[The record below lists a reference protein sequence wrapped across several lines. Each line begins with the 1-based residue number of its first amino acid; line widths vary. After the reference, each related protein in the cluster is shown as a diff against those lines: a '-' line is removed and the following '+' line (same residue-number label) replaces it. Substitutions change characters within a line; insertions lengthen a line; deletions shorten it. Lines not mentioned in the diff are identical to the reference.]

1 MPFLTRPVV
10 LTERELGQLMCL
22 FAACEIPV
30 DDPRFQGVNLT
41 LKEQERLRDKFR
53 HAVWELDGERR
64 RKGLPTLLDQTGV
77 LEPAEE
83 DRDASA

>member
-22 FAACEIPV
+22 FAACEVPV

-41 LKEQERLRDKFR
+41 FKEQHRLCDKFR
-53 HAVWELDGERR
+53 HAVWEINGERQ
-64 RKGLPTLLDQTGV
+64 RKGLTTDISLTGV
-77 LEPAEE
+77 LNPAEE
-83 DRDASA
+83 DK

>member
-22 FAACEIPV
+22 FASCEVPV

-41 LKEQERLRDKFR
+41 FKEQHRLCDKFR
-53 HAVWELDGERR
+53 HAVWDIDGERR
-64 RKGLPTLLDQTGV
+64 RKGLPTQLELTKV
-77 LEPAEE
+77 LEPADE
-83 DRDASA
+83 DR

>member
-22 FAACEIPV
+22 FAACEVPT

-41 LKEQERLRDKFR
+41 QKEQHKLCEKFR
-53 HAVWELDGERR
+53 QATWDCHGERQ
-64 RKGLPTLLDQTGV
+64 RKGLPTQLEKIGV
-77 LEPAEE
+77 LEPA
-83 DRDASA
+83 DVDKDD